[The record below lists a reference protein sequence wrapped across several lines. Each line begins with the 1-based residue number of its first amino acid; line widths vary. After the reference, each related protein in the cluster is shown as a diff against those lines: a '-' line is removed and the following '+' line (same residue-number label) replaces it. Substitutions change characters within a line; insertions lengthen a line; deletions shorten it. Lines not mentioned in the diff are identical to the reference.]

1 MEPLVKLS
9 ELAGQTMGRRRLLRR
24 LAESAAAAVAFAAV
38 PTAVASASASGA
50 VKTTPHH
57 IRWLWTATPDSPTM
71 PAAPDHCCP
80 QYSCTLNYGF
90 YPNSCSSGIA
100 SCYPQSGCPS
110 SYPYLFHCRDTCT
123 GDVHCECSSTCNN
136 YGYCG

>member
-9 ELAGQTMGRRRLLRR
+9 EFTGQTVGRRRLLRR
-24 LAESAAAAVAFAAV
+24 LAESAVAAVSFTALPAAVVPAAASDKAA
-38 PTAVASASASGA
+38 TAR
-50 VKTTPHH
+50 H

-90 YPNSCSSGIA
+90 YPSSCSSNIA
-100 SCYPQSGCPS
+100 SCRAQSGCPS
-110 SYPYLFHCRDTCT
+110 GYPYIFNCRDTCT
-123 GDVHCECSSTCNN
+123 GDVHCECPRTCNN
-136 YGYCG
+136 